1 MSAGTS
7 RAMETDL
14 DPQHTHIEDEHGK
27 CLAVIGEDPAKS
39 PQLSH
44 MWMMSSRGGHQCE
57 ELFHRVLVIYVS
69 TTIALILEALVRT
82 REIRLATAIVAFE
95 SC

>member
-1 MSAGTS
+1 
-7 RAMETDL
+7 
-14 DPQHTHIEDEHGK
+14 
-27 CLAVIGEDPAKS
+27 
-39 PQLSH
+39 
-44 MWMMSSRGGHQCE
+44 MWMMSSRSGHQCE

-82 REIRLATAIVAFE
+82 REIRLATTIVAFE